1 MSKTLSFLSSI
12 DKIAINKGYGG
23 YINTNADNGYATL
36 SVNKCSGGIE
46 VKIYHL
52 NVLDTSVKEVLG
64 LDAKDAYAKPSVSKA
79 YWGRVK
85 AILEDKAIAE
95 ELHIKVVN
103 AAEALERLEE
113 ALENL
118 E

>member
-36 SVNKCSGGIE
+36 AVNKCSGGIE

-52 NVLDTSVKEVLG
+52 DVLDASVKEVLG

-85 AILEDKAIAE
+85 AILEDADIAE

-103 AAEALERLEE
+103 ADEALERLGE
-113 ALENL
+113 ALKNL